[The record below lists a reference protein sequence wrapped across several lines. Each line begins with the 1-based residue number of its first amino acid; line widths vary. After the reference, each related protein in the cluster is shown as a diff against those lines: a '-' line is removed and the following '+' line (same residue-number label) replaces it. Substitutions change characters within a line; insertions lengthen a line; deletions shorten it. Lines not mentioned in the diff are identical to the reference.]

1 MQYYHASTDLYRT
14 TMIKIL
20 IVDDHAVVR
29 AGIRYFI
36 DPLNDI
42 TIAAEAA
49 NGGEAVAA
57 LGQHEVD
64 VVLLDIGM
72 PDQNGVDVLKVIKA
86 FKATLPVLIL
96 SMYPATK
103 YAVQLLR
110 AGAAG
115 YIEKEALATELV
127 AAIKTVVQ
135 GKKYISYAVAELLT
149 ADPSTETD
157 APLHSQLS
165 AREAEIFSRLSRG
178 ESPTHIAGEL
188 SLSVKTVST
197 YRTRVLEKMK
207 MTSNADIIYY
217 ALKNKL
223 ID

>member
-1 MQYYHASTDLYRT
+1 
-14 TMIKIL
+14 MIKIL

-36 DPLNDI
+36 DPLTDI

-49 NGGEAVAA
+49 NGAAAVAA
-57 LGQHEVD
+57 LSEHEVD

-72 PDQNGVDVLKVIKA
+72 PGQNGVDVLKAIKA

-165 AREAEIFSRLSRG
+165 ARESEIFMRLSRG
-178 ESPTHIAGEL
+178 ESPTNIAAEL
-188 SLSVKTVST
+188 HLSVKTVST